1 MCWAHLWM
9 MYSSWVTCAHTHIH
23 TYSPPPHTHTHT
35 PPPTHTRSPNPMVQL
50 FTGHCQREGTNNGE
64 KFQHEEDFGALHV
77 QVHDHTHIHECL
89 GAYTFNPEVQQEAWF
104 TSLPP
109 ILVLSL
115 SRFKYNQN
123 SGQAEKVGCM
133 ILKNTFPFAVIK
145 FGIIQYYCGLPIS
158 RPPSIMQPG

>member
-1 MCWAHLWM
+1 
-9 MYSSWVTCAHTHIH
+9 
-23 TYSPPPHTHTHT
+23 
-35 PPPTHTRSPNPMVQL
+35 MVQL

-123 SGQAEKVGCM
+123 SGQAEKVGC
-133 ILKNTFPFAVIK
+133 TYDP
-145 FGIIQYYCGLPIS
+145 
-158 RPPSIMQPG
+158 